1 MFPLLIQHF
10 MDIGDKAEVV
20 AKCKAY
26 GGKDSSMWVR
36 VLTYLAQREEDCS
49 KEIAQVLNHIERW
62 NILPPMMVMQ
72 VLSSNGN
79 LPLATVRSYV
89 VGQLEKSKELIEEDE
104 REMAQLLADTQRMR
118 EEIDQLETQPKI
130 FTSSKCNLTGAPL
143 ELPTIH
149 FLSGNSYNLSSLD
162 SAQGQSQ
169 SQVGRLD
176 KIEDPK
182 CVAEQQAVA
191 DIIDGLRNL
200 NREGVDEEFF
210 HQLERSA
217 DGFET
222 ISEYFG
228 KCLFDST

>member
-1 MFPLLIQHF
+1 MFPMLIQHY
-10 MDIGDKAEVV
+10 MDAGDKEEVV

-26 GGKDSSMWVR
+26 GGKDSSMWVQ

-49 KEIAQVLNHIERW
+49 REITQVLNHIERW
-62 NILPPMMVMQ
+62 HILPPMMVMQ
-72 VLSSNGN
+72 ILSTNGN

-104 REMAQLLADTQRMR
+104 REMAQLVADTQRMR
-118 EEIDQLETQPKI
+118 EEIKQLQTQPKI

-143 ELPTIH
+143 ELPTVH

-162 SAQGQSQ
+162 TAQT
-169 SQVGRLD
+169 GRTD
-176 KIEDPK
+176 KLEDPK
-182 CVAEQQAVA
+182 CAGEQQAVA

-210 HQLERSA
+210 HQLERSP

-228 KCLFDST
+228 KCLFDAK